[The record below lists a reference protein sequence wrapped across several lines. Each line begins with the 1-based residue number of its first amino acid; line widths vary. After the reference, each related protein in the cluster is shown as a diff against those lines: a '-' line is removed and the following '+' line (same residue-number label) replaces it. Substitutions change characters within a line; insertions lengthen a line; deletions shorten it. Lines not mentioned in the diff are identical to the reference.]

1 MTIEAKLDETNLLL
15 RELIALTNSKQ
26 NPTPANAVPAA
37 TQAAGTK
44 PARSKPAAEKPVE
57 KPADPAPVVDDGP
70 SLFDEEPATVV
81 EEKPLT
87 KDDIR
92 NALMAYQLSTDKAKT
107 LELLKKHGAISL
119 GTLAPDKAKDLV
131 AEVRTALGAKFDE
144 TVQKAIAAA
153 KK

>member
-1 MTIEAKLDETNLLL
+1 MTIEVKLDETNRLLA
-15 RELIALTNSKQ
+15 EMIAVIKSRDVS
-26 NPTPANAVPAA
+26 APAA
-37 TQAAGTK
+37 AQAAK
-44 PARSKPAAEKPVE
+44 PVKAKAEKPVETKVE
-57 KPADPAPVVDDGP
+57 KPADPAPVDDGP
-70 SLFDEEPATVV
+70 SLFDEEPVV

-119 GTLAPDKAKDLV
+119 GTLAADKAPALV
-131 AEVRTALGAKFDE
+131 TEVKTALGAKFDE

>member
-1 MTIEAKLDETNLLL
+1 MTIEAKLDETNRLLT
-15 RELIALTNSKQ
+15 EMIAVIKSRDVSAPAAAQ
-26 NPTPANAVPAA
+26 AATPAKRTA
-37 TQAAGTK
+37 
-44 PARSKPAAEKPVE
+44 KPAAEKPVEPKVE
-57 KPADPAPVVDDGP
+57 KPADPAPVVDEGP
-70 SLFDEEPATVV
+70 SLFDEEPVV

-119 GTLAPDKAKDLV
+119 GTLAADKAPALV
-131 AEVRTALGAKFDE
+131 AEVKAALGAKFDE

>member
-1 MTIEAKLDETNLLL
+1 MTIEAKLDETNRLLT
-15 RELIALTNSKQ
+15 EMIAVIKSRDVS
-26 NPTPANAVPAA
+26 APAA
-37 TQAAGTK
+37 TQAAT
-44 PARSKPAAEKPVE
+44 PAKRTAKPAAEKPAETKVE
-57 KPADPAPVVDDGP
+57 TPAPVVDEGP
-70 SLFDEEPATVV
+70 SLFDEEPVV

-119 GTLAPDKAKDLV
+119 GTLAADKAPALV
-131 AEVRTALGAKFDE
+131 AEVKAALGAKFDE